1 MRAKNDGKSFGSRF
15 ARRRLLSRRGFVKAT
30 GAAATVVTTGFAS
43 SSFASTDLPRVKEDG
58 PMATALNYVHD
69 ARTVDAAK
77 RLSDRFCHNCAL
89 FAGTSDDEWEKCSIF
104 PGKVVAAE
112 GWCNAWAPK
121 AEK

>member
-1 MRAKNDGKSFGSRF
+1 MRQKNDGKTLGSRL
-15 ARRRLLSRRGFVKAT
+15 ASSRLLSRRVFVKAT
-30 GAAATVVTTGFAS
+30 GAAATVVTTGLAS
-43 SSFASTDLPRVKEDG
+43 STFASTELPRVNEDE

-89 FAGTSDDEWEKCSIF
+89 FAGTPDDEWEKCSIF

-112 GWCNAWAPK
+112 GWCSAWAPK
-121 AEK
+121 PNK